1 MKELITFLSLISLLS
16 FSSELPHFTF
26 SGIESFHDCSGE
38 KGKVS
43 LFIIG
48 SLSEEVGAVTLPNYN
63 IEKMGDFQCAL
74 GKNEGEKDPARSHVI
89 TCTIEGN
96 FEPKA
101 FILDEP
107 KVNGFDFLNE
117 KGESTWPTEAEQA
130 TFLIGECGER
140 VELDKEN
147 LFFEK
152 SERSGLLSGSAYE
165 DPVKTIRK
173 DVVDKALRA
182 LPPRNKTT
190 QEVMMTRMKSIRT
203 FYSLTDMEAAYM
215 VYKWEYE
222 NLQYDCYNYNH
233 DRDAIDF
240 TEEGTYSSGVG
251 VCDGFARLY
260 VSLCGAMGVE
270 AYRVVGYS
278 KAGDFVPGVKPKAS
292 DHAWNAIKVDGNYY
306 VLDATWGIGSCEED
320 DYVPLL
326 RDSYFCTKP
335 EAFIRTHLPAD
346 NKFQLVYPTITLE
359 EFSNMLEI
367 GMEFYEYGMTKI
379 EPDLAFFD
387 IDDGKIEVEITFEP
401 SDEAIAFNYHLF
413 QKRANSYTE
422 KENACWIVKKET
434 TATFTCYANKYG
446 KYILEIYGGPAGDE
460 GLPYLLEYEIK
471 SKRTIYDNPAGFPLA
486 YGLYASTKTELIE
499 PIYNPLPRG
508 EMVNFKVRT
517 TTFKN
522 LYVINDENEFELDN
536 DGNGLFTGEVYIVGE
551 KVSIAT
557 KLLNK
562 YRTILEYTTKISP
575 NVEFEPTLP
584 DKFIDHAPE
593 HKLYSPQ
600 FGILKIGQT
609 YEFKIRCKKC
619 GDLAVLD
626 GSKYILDKNEETNIY
641 TKTITIK
648 GETGSVMLIDKNGKK
663 ISTYYIYKASL

>member
-63 IEKMGDFQCAL
+63 IEKMGDFQCAI

-117 KGESTWPTEAEQA
+117 KGESTWPTKAEQA

-147 LFFEK
+147 LFLEK
-152 SERSGLLSGSAYE
+152 SEKSGLFAGAAYE
-165 DPVKTIRK
+165 DPVKSIRK
-173 DVVDKALRA
+173 DVVDKALKA
-182 LPPRNKTT
+182 LPPRDKTT
-190 QEVMMTRMKSIRT
+190 KEVMMTRMKSTRT

-240 TEEGTYSSGVG
+240 TEDGTYSSGVG

-278 KAGDFVPGVKPKAS
+278 KAGDFVPGVIPNAS

-306 VLDATWGIGSCEED
+306 VLDTTWG
-320 DYVPLL
+320 
-326 RDSYFCTKP
+326 
-335 EAFIRTHLPAD
+335 
-346 NKFQLVYPTITLE
+346 
-359 EFSNMLEI
+359 M
-367 GMEFYEYGMTKI
+367 
-379 EPDLAFFD
+379 
-387 IDDGKIEVEITFEP
+387 
-401 SDEAIAFNYHLF
+401 
-413 QKRANSYTE
+413 
-422 KENACWIVKKET
+422 
-434 TATFTCYANKYG
+434 
-446 KYILEIYGGPAGDE
+446 
-460 GLPYLLEYEIK
+460 
-471 SKRTIYDNPAGFPLA
+471 
-486 YGLYASTKTELIE
+486 
-499 PIYNPLPRG
+499 
-508 EMVNFKVRT
+508 
-517 TTFKN
+517 
-522 LYVINDENEFELDN
+522 
-536 DGNGLFTGEVYIVGE
+536 
-551 KVSIAT
+551 
-557 KLLNK
+557 
-562 YRTILEYTTKISP
+562 
-575 NVEFEPTLP
+575 
-584 DKFIDHAPE
+584 
-593 HKLYSPQ
+593 
-600 FGILKIGQT
+600 
-609 YEFKIRCKKC
+609 
-619 GDLAVLD
+619 
-626 GSKYILDKNEETNIY
+626 
-641 TKTITIK
+641 
-648 GETGSVMLIDKNGKK
+648 
-663 ISTYYIYKASL
+663 